1 MSEIKYIESKS
12 NQMQIPS
19 EYEIFMEIIRAE
31 KMEKQI
37 QESINSMGYTVV
49 ENCIKIKYN
58 NSYEEFKKEIK
69 ANEKTRL

>member
-1 MSEIKYIESKS
+1 MSETQYFESKL
-12 NQMQIPS
+12 NQIPPPS

-31 KMEKQI
+31 KREKQI
-37 QESINSMGYTVV
+37 REFIKRMGYTVV